1 MHFILHFA
9 IARLRC
15 WEWKG
20 SSDRR
25 GRQLHGLPCSRGA
38 LRCRRSTR
46 RPSVSAVVVVF
57 VVVLLPQ
64 EAGVRSEDVAARVTN
79 QQR

>member
-15 WEWKG
+15 REWKG
-20 SSDRR
+20 SSDGR

-38 LRCRRSTR
+38 LLCRRSTR
-46 RPSVSAVVVVF
+46 RPLVSAVL

-64 EAGVRSEDVAARVTN
+64 EAGVRSEDVAAR
-79 QQR
+79 